1 MTVSY
6 PRRRKKKME
15 IQITTNSAQET
26 IELGQKI
33 AGLAK
38 AGSVFC
44 LTGDLGAGKTTL
56 VRGIA
61 QALNIKS
68 VVQSPTFN
76 IIKIYF
82 DGTKPLIHIDAY
94 RLADVNT
101 DIGLDEYIG
110 YETGI
115 TVIEWPIYIPYL
127 IPENANEINII
138 SIGENVRKITLKS
151 DDKNLIEGLKK

>member
-1 MTVSY
+1 
-6 PRRRKKKME
+6 ME
-15 IQITTNSAQET
+15 LQITTNSAQET

-33 AGLAK
+33 AELAK

-61 QALNIKS
+61 QALKIKS

-76 IIKIYF
+76 IMKIYF
-82 DGTKPLIHIDAY
+82 DGLKPLIHIDAY
-94 RLADVNT
+94 RLADIDT

-115 TVIEWPIYIPYL
+115 TVIEWPIYIKNL
-127 IPENANEINII
+127 IPETSSEINILNM
-138 SIGENVRKITLKS
+138 GENVRKITIKS
-151 DDKNLIEGLKK
+151 DDENLLEGLKK

>member
-1 MTVSY
+1 M
-6 PRRRKKKME
+6 KIE
-15 IQITTNSAQET
+15 IISNSANET
-26 IELGQKI
+26 MELGKKI
-33 AGLAK
+33 AGLAS
-38 AGSVFC
+38 AGSTFC

-76 IIKIYF
+76 IMKIYF
-82 DGTKPLIHIDAY
+82 DGIKPLIHIDAY
-94 RLADVNT
+94 RLADVDT

-115 TVIEWPIYIPYL
+115 TVIEWPMYIEKL
-127 IPENANEINII
+127 IPDFSIEVEITNLGDDNRQI
-138 SIGENVRKITLKS
+138 KFKLKDPS
-151 DDKNLIEGLKK
+151 LLEIFK

>member
-1 MTVSY
+1 M
-6 PRRRKKKME
+6 KLE
-15 IQITTNSAQET
+15 IISNSANET
-26 IELGQKI
+26 MAIGQKI

-38 AGSVFC
+38 AGSIFC

-76 IIKIYF
+76 IMKVYF
-82 DGTKPLIHIDAY
+82 DGARPLIHIDAY
-94 RLADVNT
+94 RLADLNT

-115 TVIEWPIYIPYL
+115 TMIEWPMYIERF
-127 IPENANEINII
+127 IPKEAVSVVLSHLGDDKRKIVIMSENAELLEAIRN
-138 SIGENVRKITLKS
+138 
-151 DDKNLIEGLKK
+151 D

>member
-1 MTVSY
+1 MTL
-6 PRRRKKKME
+6 E
-15 IQITTNSAQET
+15 IITNSSTET
-26 IELGQKI
+26 MELGHKI
-33 AGLAK
+33 ANLA
-38 AGSVFC
+38 ADGSTFC

-76 IIKIYF
+76 IMKIYF
-82 DGTKPLIHIDAY
+82 DGIKPLIHIDAY

-110 YETGI
+110 YETGL
-115 TVIEWPIYIPYL
+115 TVIEWPMYIQDL
-127 IPENANEINII
+127 IPSNNVEVNIVNL
-138 SIGENVRKITLKS
+138 GENTRKITINSNDERFIK
-151 DDKNLIEGLKK
+151 GLKQ

>member
-1 MTVSY
+1 M
-6 PRRRKKKME
+6 KQLE
-15 IQITTNSAQET
+15 IISSSASET
-26 IELGQKI
+26 MELGKKI
-33 AGLAK
+33 AELAP
-38 AGSVFC
+38 AGSIFC

-76 IIKIYF
+76 IMKIYF
-82 DGTKPLIHIDAY
+82 DGIKPLIHIDAY
-94 RLADVNT
+94 RLADVDT

-115 TVIEWPIYIPYL
+115 TVIEWPEFIKDL
-127 IPENANEINII
+127 IPENAIEVNITHVQD
-138 SIGENVRKITLKS
+138 NVRNIKVTS
-151 DDKNLIEGLKK
+151 NDKELLEGLK